1 MLSYPNE
8 SSFPLKHCI
17 PLLRQASGR
26 TIFLV
31 VALLVVVLVQ
41 ATVTFAWEGDSYK
54 SSEFG
59 DGHDHSPYSHDG
71 GFSRETYDGDFDDHK
86 DW

>member
-1 MLSYPNE
+1 M
-8 SSFPLKHCI
+8 
-17 PLLRQASGR
+17 
-26 TIFLV
+26 
-31 VALLVVVLVQ
+31 VVLLQ